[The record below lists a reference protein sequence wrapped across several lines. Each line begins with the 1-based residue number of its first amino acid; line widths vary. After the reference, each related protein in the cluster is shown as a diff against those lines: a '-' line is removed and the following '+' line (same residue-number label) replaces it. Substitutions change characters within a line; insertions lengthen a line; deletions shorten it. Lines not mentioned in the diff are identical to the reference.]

1 MRQEEEVEYGEV
13 EYEVSQR
20 VVDAIIVN
28 SGAPWDMESWSK
40 LNVDLSK
47 DWVEQTDYHIRAQV
61 AQRTLRQVASLACV
75 QIRKEVT
82 DTWLAAGIN
91 K

>member
-1 MRQEEEVEYGEV
+1 MRQEEV
-13 EYEVSQR
+13 EYEVSKR
-20 VVDAIIVN
+20 VIDSLIVN
-28 SGAPWDMESWSK
+28 SRKSWSK
-40 LNVDLSK
+40 LDVDLSK
-47 DWVEQTDYHIRAQV
+47 NWMEQTGYHIREQV

-82 DTWLAAGIN
+82 AD